1 MRIDKSFQV
10 SQGRNLSVLR
20 SFKLLISL
28 MFLVGLILSSSQITW
43 SAPSWSST
51 YPQSGTVTTSS
62 IQILARTDTNST
74 AYFLCL
80 AAGSPMPSSEQ
91 VKAGKN
97 ALWVLQPGNSRG
109 LVSLTANVDGNWT
122 ATSLGENI
130 AYDIWVV
137 AEDGTGLQASPTKV
151 SMSTSGNAP
160 YWINPYPRTVF
171 DPQGNN
177 SAKIDV
183 QINENGTAYGIAI
196 VTGSP
201 TPSATQV
208 VAGTDASGGSVSANK
223 RQVIPL
229 TANVSSS
236 MKFTGLNQGDG
247 RWDIY
252 IVAVDSLGN
261 IQSAP
266 TTIYFVNTDITPPTW
281 NTGYPTTGTITS
293 STIEVLPSINE
304 NGFVYFVLVP
314 DGATQPSAAQ
324 VKAGQN
330 SSGTT
335 VAVNQRGLISIA
347 ANTAG
352 SFGPTGLAVTTQ
364 YDIWVVAEDAM
375 MNLQAVAVKLD
386 ATTLS
391 NNANLSNLVPGSGS
405 LNETFA
411 SGTISYTM
419 TVPKTTSSITFTPTV
434 AESHAT
440 VTVNGTSVTSGS
452 PSGSIILNVGSN
464 TITVVVTAQ
473 DGVTTKTYTVAVTR
487 QPGTAS
493 ATTSIITASPTSIMA
508 NGTATSIITVQLKDS
523 DGDNVITGGAI
534 VTLTTNA
541 GTLSSVTDNLNGTY
555 TATLSSNTAGSATIT
570 GTLNT
575 VAISD
580 SASVTLVASTNA
592 NLSNLA
598 PSTGTLSPSFDAATT
613 TYTISVPNGTSGI
626 TFTPTVAESHATVT
640 VNGVTVTSGSPSGN
654 IPLTVGENTVT
665 VVVTAQDGSTKTYTV
680 TVTRAAASADPAET
694 TITASP
700 TSITAD
706 GTSTSTI
713 TVQLK
718 DASGT
723 NVATGTGYSVVLATS
738 AGTLSSVTNNNN
750 GIFTAT
756 LTAPSSVGA
765 GSLTISGT
773 LNSSAITDTEVI
785 TLTPG
790 AATTGQ
796 TLITAS
802 PTSIAADG
810 STTSTI
816 TVQLKD
822 ANGDN
827 LPNGTGYS
835 VALATTTGSLSI
847 VTDHGDGTY
856 TATLT
861 SNTAGT
867 ATITGSLN
875 TVAISDNASVTLVA
889 STNANLG
896 NLAPSTGTLSPSFDA
911 ATTTYTISVPNG
923 TSGITFTPTVAES
936 HATVT
941 VNGVTVT
948 SGSPSGNIPLT
959 VGENTVAVVVTAQDG
974 STKTY
979 TVSVTRAAASA
990 DPAETTITASPTS
1003 ITADGTSTSTITVQL
1018 KDASGTNVATGV
1030 GYSVVLATS
1039 AGTLSSVTNNNNGT
1053 FTATLTAPT
1062 SVGTGSLTISGTLN
1076 SSAITDTEVITL
1088 TPGAATTGQTLITA
1102 SPTSIAAD
1110 GSTTSTIT
1118 VQLKDA
1124 NGNNLPNGT
1133 GYSVALATTTGS
1145 LSIVTDNGDG
1155 TYTATLTSNTAGT
1168 ATITGSLNT
1177 FAISDNASVTLVA
1190 STNANLGNLAPST
1203 GTLSPSFD
1211 AATTTYTISVPNGTS
1226 DITFTPTVAESHAT
1240 VTVNGV
1246 TVTSGS
1252 PSGNI
1257 PLTVGENTVTVVVTA
1272 QDGST
1277 KTYTVTVT
1285 RAAASAD
1292 PAETTITAS
1301 PTSITA
1307 DGTSTSTITVQLK
1320 DASGTNVAT
1329 GVGYSVVLATSA
1341 GTLSSVTNNN
1351 NGTFTAT
1358 LTAPTSVGTGS
1369 LTISGTLNSSAITEC
1384 GGY

>member
-1 MRIDKSFQV
+1 
-10 SQGRNLSVLR
+10 
-20 SFKLLISL
+20 
-28 MFLVGLILSSSQITW
+28 
-43 SAPSWSST
+43 
-51 YPQSGTVTTSS
+51 
-62 IQILARTDTNST
+62 
-74 AYFLCL
+74 
-80 AAGSPMPSSEQ
+80 MPSSEQ

-97 ALWVLQPGNSRG
+97 ALWVLQPSNSRG
-109 LVSLTANVDGNWT
+109 LVSLTANVDGNLT

-160 YWINPYPRTVF
+160 YWITPYPRTVF

-183 QINENGTAYGIAI
+183 EINENGTAYGIAI

-201 TPSATQV
+201 TPSAAQV

-266 TTIYFVNTDITPPTW
+266 ATIYFVNTDITPPTW

-347 ANTAG
+347 ANTTG

-364 YDIWVVAEDAM
+364 YDIWVVAEDVM

-411 SGTISYTM
+411 SGTTSYTM

-452 PSGSIILNVGSN
+452 PSGSISLNVGSN
-464 TITVVVTAQ
+464 TINVVVTAQ

-508 NGTATSIITVQLKDS
+508 DGTATSTITVQLKDS
-523 DGDNVITGGAI
+523 DGDNVITGSGYI
-534 VTLTTNA
+534 VTLNSSA

-555 TATLSSNTAGSATIT
+555 TATLTSNTAGSATIT

-580 SASVTLVASTNA
+580 NASVTLVASSNA
-592 NLSNLA
+592 NLGNLV
-598 PSTGTLSPSFDAATT
+598 PNTGTLSPSFDAATT

-640 VNGVTVTSGSPSGN
+640 VNGVTVSSGSPSGN

-723 NVATGTGYSVVLATS
+723 NVATGA
-738 AGTLSSVTNNNN
+738 
-750 GIFTAT
+750 
-756 LTAPSSVGA
+756 
-765 GSLTISGT
+765 
-773 LNSSAITDTEVI
+773 
-785 TLTPG
+785 
-790 AATTGQ
+790 
-796 TLITAS
+796 
-802 PTSIAADG
+802 
-810 STTSTI
+810 
-816 TVQLKD
+816 
-822 ANGDN
+822 
-827 LPNGTGYS
+827 
-835 VALATTTGSLSI
+835 
-847 VTDHGDGTY
+847 
-856 TATLT
+856 
-861 SNTAGT
+861 
-867 ATITGSLN
+867 
-875 TVAISDNASVTLVA
+875 
-889 STNANLG
+889 
-896 NLAPSTGTLSPSFDA
+896 
-911 ATTTYTISVPNG
+911 
-923 TSGITFTPTVAES
+923 
-936 HATVT
+936 
-941 VNGVTVT
+941 
-948 SGSPSGNIPLT
+948 
-959 VGENTVAVVVTAQDG
+959 
-974 STKTY
+974 
-979 TVSVTRAAASA
+979 
-990 DPAETTITASPTS
+990 
-1003 ITADGTSTSTITVQL
+1003 
-1018 KDASGTNVATGV
+1018 

-1076 SSAITDTEVITL
+1076 SAEITDTEVITL

-1110 GSTTSTIT
+1110 GSATSAIT

-1124 NGNNLPNGT
+1124 NGNNLPM
-1133 GYSVALATTTGS
+1133 APAT
-1145 LSIVTDNGDG
+1145 
-1155 TYTATLTSNTAGT
+1155 
-1168 ATITGSLNT
+1168 
-1177 FAISDNASVTLVA
+1177 
-1190 STNANLGNLAPST
+1190 PW
-1203 GTLSPSFD
+1203 
-1211 AATTTYTISVPNGTS
+1211 
-1226 DITFTPTVAESHAT
+1226 
-1240 VTVNGV
+1240 
-1246 TVTSGS
+1246 
-1252 PSGNI
+1252 
-1257 PLTVGENTVTVVVTA
+1257 PLRPPPGA
-1272 QDGST
+1272 
-1277 KTYTVTVT
+1277 
-1285 RAAASAD
+1285 
-1292 PAETTITAS
+1292 
-1301 PTSITA
+1301 
-1307 DGTSTSTITVQLK
+1307 
-1320 DASGTNVAT
+1320 
-1329 GVGYSVVLATSA
+1329 
-1341 GTLSSVTNNN
+1341 
-1351 NGTFTAT
+1351 
-1358 LTAPTSVGTGS
+1358 
-1369 LTISGTLNSSAITEC
+1369 
-1384 GGY
+1384 